1 MFEKIKKF
9 YVMGLYTKEQVH
21 KFLEKGIITE
31 AEYDNIINNK
41 MEVNVNV

>member
-9 YVMGLYTKEQVH
+9 YVIGLYTKEQVH
-21 KFLEKGIITE
+21 KFLEKGIITK
-31 AEYDNIINNK
+31 AEYYNIINIK

>member
-1 MFEKIKKF
+1 MFKKINKF

-21 KFLEKGIITE
+21 KFLEKGIITK

>member
-1 MFEKIKKF
+1 MFEKINKF

-21 KFLEKGIITE
+21 KFLEKGIITK
-31 AEYDNIINNK
+31 AEYDNIINNR